1 MFNWLT
7 DELTDVIY
15 LNEMVLFYDD
25 RQYTPLLFT
34 AQNTLSY
41 CPI

>member
-1 MFNWLT
+1 MFNRLT

-15 LNEMVLFYDD
+15 PSEMVLFYDD
-25 RQYTPLLFT
+25 CQYTPVLST
-34 AQNTLSY
+34 EQNTLSY

>member
-15 LNEMVLFYDD
+15 LSEMGLFNDNY
-25 RQYTPLLFT
+25 QYSPLLFT
-34 AQNTLSY
+34 AQNTLPY

>member
-7 DELTDVIY
+7 DELTDMIY
-15 LNEMVLFYDD
+15 LSEMVLFYDGC
-25 RQYTPLLFT
+25 QYTPLLLT

-41 CPI
+41 CLI